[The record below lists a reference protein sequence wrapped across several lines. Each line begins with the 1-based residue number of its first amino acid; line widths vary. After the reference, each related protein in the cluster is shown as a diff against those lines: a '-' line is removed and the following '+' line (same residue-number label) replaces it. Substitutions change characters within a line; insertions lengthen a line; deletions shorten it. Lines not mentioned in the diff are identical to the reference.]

1 MDEDVEDEDLV
12 PEIMPRHF
20 EFAVREARR
29 SVSDNDLAQYSRF
42 AQNLQQS
49 RSQLTTGGGS
59 LNSFQFPQ
67 VSPIVRQSDPL
78 HHCIRLNYLAPRIPL
93 LRLLRSL
100 PFSPL

>member
-20 EFAVREARR
+20 ELAVREARR

-49 RSQLTTGGGS
+49 RSQMTAGGGS
-59 LNSFQFPQ
+59 LNTFSFPQ
-67 VSPIVRQSDPL
+67 AAGSSSASAGAAAAADDEEDL
-78 HHCIRLNYLAPRIPL
+78 Y
-93 LRLLRSL
+93 S
-100 PFSPL
+100 